1 MNKPAARVW
10 WWVLLAAAGTFA
22 LTMGTRQTMGFF
34 LSPLN
39 TATGLGL
46 ASISLA
52 FAFGQ
57 LWWGLTQPFAGALA
71 DRLGAGWVLFAG
83 IVLVALGTVLTPL
96 MTSTGG
102 LIFAIGV
109 LAAGGAGMAGPSV
122 LMAATSRLIP
132 PERRG
137 LATGVVNAG
146 GSFGQFLMAP
156 IAAALTA
163 ALGWASALQVLGAVV
178 LLALPAA
185 WVLRGSPAGA
195 VHATAPQA
203 PLPARQAMA
212 RAWAEPSY
220 RLLMAGFFVCGFH
233 VAFLATHMPGVVAAC
248 GLPAAV
254 GAWAL
259 GVIGLFNIIG
269 SLAMGWAVGRWRM
282 KSLLTLVY
290 ATRALAVLQYFLE
303 TRCAHYRGGISSPL
317 SAPDACSRLS
327 PYLAWGCLSLREV
340 VQATRLQMARLPPQA
355 GRARAG
361 LNAFMSRLYW
371 HCHFIQKL
379 ESEPAIEW
387 QNMHRGYDG
396 LREHDFNPAHFE
408 ALQAGRTGWPMVDA
422 CVAML
427 RETGWLNFRMRAM
440 LVSVAAYPLWL
451 HWRPVGEWLARQF
464 LDYEPGIHWSQLQMQ
479 SGTTGINTTRVYN
492 PVKQA
497 QDHDPQGLFVRRW
510 LPAMRRVP
518 DTWLFEP
525 WHMPPSVQQQCGV
538 RVGHD
543 IAQPLVDLAQA
554 TREAKARLH
563 ARRAEPAVKAAQADV
578 VERHASRRRMGVRQA
593 EWRGAPRENPQL
605 GLDFGD

>member
-1 MNKPAARVW
+1 MDRPAPSVVWFKRDLRVQDHAPLAEACSRGPVLALYIVEPGLWQQPDAALQHFRFMAECLQDLQRDLQARGIPLLIREGEAVE
-10 WWVLLAAAGTFA
+10 VLQRLHA
-22 LTMGTRQTMGFF
+22 LH
-34 LSPLN
+34 
-39 TATGLGL
+39 
-46 ASISLA
+46 
-52 FAFGQ
+52 AFGQ
-57 LWWGLTQPFAGALA
+57 LWSHEETGNGFTYAR
-71 DRLGAGWVLFAG
+71 DRA
-83 IVLVALGTVLTPL
+83 VAAWCR
-96 MTSTGG
+96 STGVHWQERPQ
-102 LIFAIGV
+102 FGV
-109 LAAGGAGMAGPSV
+109 VRRLRQRQHWQPRWEA
-122 LMAATSRLIP
+122 LMAAPIVQAPDVQTAPLQLS
-132 PERRG
+132 G
-137 LATGVVNAG
+137 L
-146 GSFGQFLMAP
+146 
-156 IAAALTA
+156 
-163 ALGWASALQVLGAVV
+163 SARP
-178 LLALPAA
+178 LLP
-185 WVLRGSPAGA
+185 PAGLT
-195 VHATAPQA
+195 HDP
-203 PLPARQAMA
+203 PARQ
-212 RAWAEPSY
+212 R
-220 RLLMAGFFVCGFH
+220 G
-233 VAFLATHMPGVVAAC
+233 
-248 GLPAAV
+248 
-254 GAWAL
+254 
-259 GVIGLFNIIG
+259 
-269 SLAMGWAVGRWRM
+269 GR
-282 KSLLTLVY
+282 
-290 ATRALAVLQYFLE
+290 TRALAVLQNFLD

-340 VQATRLQMARLPPQA
+340 VQATRLQMARLPPGA

-361 LNAFMSRLYW
+361 LHAFVSRLYW

-396 LREHDFNPAHFE
+396 LREHAFNTAHFE

-492 PVKQA
+492 PIKQA

-518 DTWLFEP
+518 ETWLFEP

-538 RVGHD
+538 RVGID

-563 ARRAEPAVKAAQADV
+563 ARRAEPAVKAAQAGV
-578 VERHASRRRMGVRQA
+578 IERHASRRRMGVRQA
-593 EWRGAPRENPQL
+593 EWRGAPRDNPQL
-605 GLDFGD
+605 GLDFGE